1 MKIVFPEYMEAF
13 GKIDGIFALTA
24 LASTLLPSELIK
36 LVEEGIRDT
45 WHAENLRGGGYKRA
59 K

>member
-1 MKIVFPEYMEAF
+1 MEAF